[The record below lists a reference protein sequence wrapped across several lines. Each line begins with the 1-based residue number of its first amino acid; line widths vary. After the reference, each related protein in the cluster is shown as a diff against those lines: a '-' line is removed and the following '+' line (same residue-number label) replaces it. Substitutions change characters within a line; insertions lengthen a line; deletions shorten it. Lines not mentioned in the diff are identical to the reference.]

1 MFEISEEQKK
11 ELLKYLAKRPY
22 IEVAGLV
29 AMIAGQKRQRKR
41 QGPIMQRRNFKD
53 AMREMSE
60 HTVAKIG
67 EHVETLARL
76 DKEQKGELLKFG
88 SIEMDTDFPRTVLY
102 AILNRVVHDFVPR
115 NDEHKDTMDKVLKTL
130 ETKELIKR
138 VVDESGKK

>member
-1 MFEISEEQKK
+1 
-11 ELLKYLAKRPY
+11 
-22 IEVAGLV
+22 
-29 AMIAGQKRQRKR
+29 
-41 QGPIMQRRNFKD
+41 MQRRDFKD

>member
-1 MFEISEEQKK
+1 
-11 ELLKYLAKRPY
+11 
-22 IEVAGLV
+22 
-29 AMIAGQKRQRKR
+29 
-41 QGPIMQRRNFKD
+41 MQRRNFKD